1 MISVHRAL
9 LLGAA
14 LCLAAPAYAQT
25 DKSGDKPP
33 EKLPTIAEKVKD
45 LRKIDGFIP
54 LYWQESTGRMFME
67 IGRFDQ
73 EILYQVGLPEG
84 LGSNDVGLDRG
95 QLGDTSIVRFDRVGP
110 KVLMVQP
117 NYQYRAI
124 SSNEPERRS
133 VRDSFAQSVLW
144 GFKVEA
150 EEGGRVLVDATPFFM
165 RDAHRVVDRLRQAKQ
180 GAYKLDDSRSALYL
194 ARTKGFPKNTEVEAT
209 LTFTTEGDP
218 GRFVAQTT
226 PSPHAITVREHH
238 SFVELP
244 DGNYK
249 PRKLDPRAPS
259 FGIEFYDYAQPLNKP
274 VEQRWISRHRLEKKD
289 PNAAISDPVQPIV
302 YYVDNGAP
310 EPIKQALIEGA
321 SWWSKA
327 FEAAGFSNAF
337 QVKELPADADPMD
350 IRYNMISWVH
360 RATRGWSYGGGVTDP
375 RTGEIIK
382 GNVTLGSL
390 RSRQDYTIGSGLVPQ
405 YATGT
410 QLPISNSQFPNQS
423 TWELGV
429 GSWELTSC
437 LAGLSPDPDYLAA
450 LDPSTDAVAMSLA
463 RIRQLAAHET
473 GHTLGFGHNF
483 AASTYGRAS
492 VMDYPAPWVEIKDG
506 KLDLSDAY
514 ATGIGEFDTFAVKY
528 AYEEFPPGANETQE
542 LENILE
548 DGVARGMLYIQDSDA
563 RPLSSAHP
571 LASLWD
577 NGSDP
582 VATLAH
588 EMQVR
593 KIGLEQF
600 GLQSIPV
607 GTPLSELELKLVP
620 LYLHHR
626 YQLIAAVKSV
636 GGVNF
641 TYSVRTTN
649 GPNPPTVAKIVPAAR
664 QKEALNSI
672 LETLSVDF
680 LRIPE
685 RILALIPPPASGYGG
700 GTAEPFDS
708 KTTPTFDPI
717 GAAQIAAD
725 IAITALLVPER
736 AARTIEQHGRDAS
749 VPGFDDIVSALVRKT
764 WSAPRATDGYGQNIQ
779 EAVQNLVI
787 TRLMDLAANADASSL
802 VRADASAGLRRIRAI
817 AGPMSSAHG
826 AAARE
831 DITRFLQRPDAAHK
845 RTDPLPT
852 PPGEPIGGR
861 GGK

>member
-1 MISVHRAL
+1 MNPIRTI
-9 LLGAA
+9 LGAVVMAA
-14 LCLAAPAYAQT
+14 LACGAAAQ
-25 DKSGDKPP
+25 DKPAVDKPAADKAP
-33 EKLPTIAEKVKD
+33 EKLPTIAEKVKE
-45 LRKIDGFIP
+45 LRKIDGFMP

-67 IGRFDQ
+67 IGRLNQ
-73 EILYQVGLPEG
+73 EILYQVSLPEG

-95 QLGDTSIVRFDRVGP
+95 QMGDTSIVRFDRVGP

-124 SSNEPERRS
+124 SSNEPERRA
-133 VRDSFAQSVLW
+133 VHDSFAQSVLW

-150 EEGGRVLVDATPFFM
+150 EEGDRVLVDATAFFM

-180 GAYKLDDSRSALYL
+180 GTYKLDDSRSALYL
-194 ARTKGFPKNTEVEAT
+194 PRTKGFPKNTEVEAT
-209 LTFTTEGDP
+209 LTFTTDGDP
-218 GRFVAQTT
+218 GRFVMQTT
-226 PSPHAITVREHH
+226 PSPRAVTLREHH

-244 DGNYK
+244 DGNFK

-259 FGIEFYDYAQPLNKP
+259 FGIEFYDYAQPLDKP
-274 VEQRWISRHRLEKKD
+274 VEQRWIARHRLEKKD
-289 PNAAISDPVQPIV
+289 PTAAISDPVEPIV
-302 YYVDNGAP
+302 YYVDPGAP
-310 EPIKQALIEGA
+310 EPIKQALIQGA
-321 SWWSKA
+321 SWWNQA
-327 FEAAGFSNAF
+327 FEAAGFRNAF

-390 RSRQDYTIGSGLVPQ
+390 RSRQDFTIGSGLVPQ
-405 YATGT
+405 FA
-410 QLPISNSQFPNQS
+410 
-423 TWELGV
+423 E
-429 GSWELTSC
+429 GSA
-437 LAGLSPDPDYLAA
+437 LAPCFADMSPDPDYLAA
-450 LDPSTDAVAMSLA
+450 FDPSTDAVAMSLA

-483 AASTYGRAS
+483 AASTYNRGS

-506 KLDLSDAY
+506 KLDLSNAY
-514 ATGIGEFDTFAVKY
+514 ATGIGEFDKFAVKY
-528 AYEEFPPGANETQE
+528 AYSQFPSGANEDQE
-542 LENILE
+542 LEKILE
-548 DGVARGMLYIQDSDA
+548 DGVAHGMLYIQDSDA

-588 EMQVR
+588 EMEVR
-593 KIGLEQF
+593 RIGLQQF
-600 GLQSIPV
+600 GLTSIPV
-607 GTPLSELELKLVP
+607 GTPLSDLELRLVP

-626 YQLIAAVKSV
+626 YQLIAAAKSV

-641 TYSVRTTN
+641 TYAVRTPE
-649 GPNPPTVAKIVPAAR
+649 GPNPPTVAKIVPGATQR
-664 QKEALNSI
+664 EALKAVLDTIS
-672 LETLSVDF
+672 LES

-685 RILALIPPPASGYGG
+685 RILELIPPPASGYGD
-700 GTAEPFDS
+700 GTAEPFDR

-725 IAITALLVPER
+725 IAISTLLVPER
-736 AARTIEQHGRDAS
+736 AARTIEQHGRDSS
-749 VPGFDDIVSALVRKT
+749 VPGFDEIVSALVRST
-764 WSAPRATDGYGQNIQ
+764 WSGPRAADGYGQAIQ
-779 EAVQNLVI
+779 EAVQNLLIV
-787 TRLMDLAANADASSL
+787 RLMDLAANSAASSL
-802 VRADASAGLRRIRAI
+802 VRADASAGLRRIKAI
-817 AGPMSSAHG
+817 AGPVTSAHA

-831 DITRFLQRPDAAHK
+831 DITRFLARPDAAHK

-852 PPGEPIGGR
+852 PPGEPIGG
-861 GGK
+861 GG